1 MNDKV
6 ALGLPIITREP
17 TWGLFK
23 SLIDMNWPGGRRGPS
38 ALTREWGL
46 PVDEA
51 RNELCRWFLE
61 ETDCDWLLQV
71 DHDAVLHRNT
81 VLRLHSWNKPIV
93 AALAFVRMRPVQPAV
108 ITMVNE
114 SGQYQW
120 ATERV
125 RDWINEHRLWR
136 AGHEPAIIEPPPED
150 ALHSLNQPPGYSG
163 MHCVLMRRDALEQIK
178 RPWFQRLKTCV
189 GEDRYFFTK
198 AVTSGVEAYVDLS
211 CIAGHQYGEQS
222 LGVLDFMAFDALT
235 EKLMASARRSIAAE
249 REAGKAGPEGSE

>member
-6 ALGLPIITREP
+6 ALGLPVITREP

-23 SLIDMNWPGGRRGPS
+23 SLIDMRWPGGERGPS

-61 ETDCDWLLQV
+61 ETDCDWLLQC
-71 DHDAVLHRNT
+71 DHDAVLHRDT

-93 AALAFVRMRPVQPAV
+93 GALAFVRMRPIQPAV
-108 ITMVNE
+108 ISIVDE
-114 SGQYQW
+114 SGQYKW
-120 ATERV
+120 MAGVV
-125 RDWINEHRLWR
+125 RDWIYKHRLWR
-136 AGHEPAIIEPPPED
+136 AGHEPAIIEPRPDD
-150 ALHSLNQPPGYSG
+150 ALYSLRHPPGYSG
-163 MHCVLMRRDALEQIK
+163 MHCVLIRRDALEQME
-178 RPWFQRLKTCV
+178 RPWFQRIESCV
-189 GEDRYFFTK
+189 GEDRYFF
-198 AVTSGVEAYVDLS
+198 ANAYDAGIEGYVDLS

-235 EKLMASARRSIAAE
+235 EKLRIAAMRGVQAE
-249 REAGKAGPEGSE
+249 REAAE